1 MPILST
7 HVPVPW
13 SGNPGTAVPGHSA
26 WLRRVPSASRF
37 WQSTPGARI
46 DRQLT
51 VMIQRIRCDAKY
63 HDVADA
69 ARTRRQISGPGMSVS
84 GISSMGNANRS
95 LSTIP
100 MVITIPLCPA
110 RPHRPSSNGRH
121 GMHLMCFGRHC
132 VPMCAPKRRPR
143 ALKNA
148 NRAICVA
155 MCAHL
160 SFRRAH
166 RNAKQQFGNPHG

>member
-1 MPILST
+1 MPST
-7 HVPVPW
+7 MM
-13 SGNPGTAVPGHSA
+13 S
-26 WLRRVPSASRF
+26 
-37 WQSTPGARI
+37 
-46 DRQLT
+46 
-51 VMIQRIRCDAKY
+51 
-63 HDVADA
+63 ADA

-110 RPHRPSSNGRH
+110 RPHRPSSNGRY

-132 VPMCAPKRRPR
+132 VPKCAPKRRPR

-166 RNAKQQFGNPHG
+166 RNANSSSAILTGSRVRTTAKKNGLCTAQTDMQRGPRPAWSGPSRQRRQRDVTQSSASGS

>member
-1 MPILST
+1 MS
-7 HVPVPW
+7 
-13 SGNPGTAVPGHSA
+13 
-26 WLRRVPSASRF
+26 
-37 WQSTPGARI
+37 
-46 DRQLT
+46 
-51 VMIQRIRCDAKY
+51 
-63 HDVADA
+63 ADA

-121 GMHLMCFGRHC
+121 DMHLMCFGRHC
-132 VPMCAPKRRPR
+132 VPKCAPKRRPR

-166 RNAKQQFGNPHG
+166 RNANSSSAILTGSRVRTTAKKKTACVLRRRICKEGPDLHGLGPLVKEDSEMLLSLRHPGRSRRRSRHAARH